1 VVAGLTEVVSLV
13 GRKARKRQTAVLVAS
28 VVRAV
33 LPIAERMMTAV
44 RRVTAGPGSLYVA
57 ARAIATA
64 SWTVP
69 APRSAA
75 DVTTAPSASGSCA
88 LRLRR
93 GNLARVLVMG
103 VTVAMLGTVALPAYA
118 ALPTANSSQEF
129 GIAHLLRTGAQ
140 TLEVASDVITA
151 VVAQDGYSVVS
162 GADVRAEQERVVAEQ
177 QRAVAEQQRAVAE
190 QQRAVVA
197 RSGPSL
203 GATLANPPY
212 PAFSLDHV
220 FSVAKSYIGVPY
232 AYGGDSPAGF
242 DCSGFVMYVY
252 AQFGITLPHSS
263 AEQGAAGRAISLADA
278 RPGDLVIMAGHDGIY
293 AGEGMILHAP
303 YAGSSVRIQP
313 IWTEYRIVRLG
324 I

>member
-1 VVAGLTEVVSLV
+1 VVAGLTEVVSVV
-13 GRKARKRQTAVLVAS
+13 GWKVRKRQTAV
-28 VVRAV
+28 
-33 LPIAERMMTAV
+33 
-44 RRVTAGPGSLYVA
+44 RRVAAGTRSVYAA

-75 DVTTAPSASGSCA
+75 GVTTTPSASGSHS

-93 GNLARVLVMG
+93 GNLASVLAMG
-103 VTVAMLGTVALPAYA
+103 VTVALLGTVALPAYA

-129 GIAHLLRTGAQ
+129 GVAHLLRTGAQ

-151 VVAQDGYSVVS
+151 VAAQDGYSVVS
-162 GADVRAEQERVVAEQ
+162 GADVRAEQER
-177 QRAVAEQQRAVAE
+177 AVAE

-197 RSGPSL
+197 RSGPSV
-203 GATLANPPY
+203 GAILVNPPY

-220 FSVAKSYIGVPY
+220 FSVAKSYIGAPY

-252 AQFGITLPHSS
+252 AQFGISLPHSS
-263 AEQGAAGRAISLADA
+263 AEQGAAGRAISPADA